1 MAQHQRQ
8 QHAHDNRQESFRR
21 SSTVPTDREIP
32 DGVENMVIGDVA
44 QRYKSLRDVER
55 RLDAVMINKR
65 LAARDS
71 GQRYERRLRTMR
83 IWISAK
89 SVEKDGSDT
98 RMDDTFDFG
107 EDLGGGHYKMRIE
120 GRLLP
125 DQDGDDDDDDDLDE
139 VEPGKGTIMDIDK
152 PDAPSTDAKPSTT
165 KTNDSPRL
173 SHFFKQITIAFQ
185 PSRHALPNST
195 AAPPVEWKRPEPP
208 PNNSRPL
215 NPEANFDALE
225 FERKVDEPV
234 QKVVVTMHR
243 AEPTGRV
250 RGKLS
255 EPLSRLLDRE
265 YEDSSGAM
273 MGLYNYVR
281 AKGLEEEGHPH
292 RFRCDDALRTVRSN
306 YSPLYFSRLM

>member
-32 DGVENMVIGDVA
+32 DGVENMVIGDVVH
-44 QRYKSLRDVER
+44 RYKNLRDVER

-71 GQRYERRLRTMR
+71 SQRYERRLRTMR
-83 IWISAK
+83 VWISAK
-89 SVEKDGSDT
+89 SVEKDGEDT

-107 EDLGGGHYKMRIE
+107 EALGGGNYKMRIE

-125 DQDGDDDDDDDLDE
+125 DQDGDDDDDDIEDI
-139 VEPGKGTIMDIDK
+139 EPGKGTTMDIDK
-152 PDAPSTDAKPSTT
+152 PDAPSTDAKQSVAKP
-165 KTNDSPRL
+165 NDSQKL
-173 SHFFKQITIAFQ
+173 SHFFKQITISFQ
-185 PSRHALPNST
+185 PSRHAPPNAT
-195 AAPPVEWKRPEPP
+195 VPALIEWKRPEPLA
-208 PNNSRPL
+208 NNARPS

-225 FERKVDEPV
+225 FERKMDEAV

-265 YEDSSGAM
+265 YEDSSGAL

-281 AKGLEEEGHPH
+281 AKSLEEEGHPH
-292 RFRCDDALRTVRSN
+292 RFRCDDALRAVCQGRCHFHFQN
-306 YSPLYFSRLM
+306 